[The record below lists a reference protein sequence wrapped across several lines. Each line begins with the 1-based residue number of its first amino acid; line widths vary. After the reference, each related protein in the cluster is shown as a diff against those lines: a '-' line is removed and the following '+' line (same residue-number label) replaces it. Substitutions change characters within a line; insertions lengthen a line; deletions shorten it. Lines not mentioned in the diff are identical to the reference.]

1 MTTPPTPTLAEV
13 EAALHRSQARLAAG
27 VAALSR
33 DELTGPSYDTGW
45 SVADVLSHLGSGAAI
60 AGLTL
65 DAGLDDREAPE
76 FEELDAL
83 WTTWDAKPPQDQAT
97 DAVAANAALLDRIG
111 RLTGEQRDAFTV
123 EMFNGR
129 QDLAGMLLLRLGEHA
144 VHTWDV
150 LVARDP
156 AARLAPDATAALLPG
171 LDELVSRAG
180 QRSEVPL
187 RVAVRTTDPVAAFLL
202 EVDGEGPRLQVGS
215 AAGAPATVT
224 LPAEAFIRL
233 VYGRLDDG
241 HADEVHVDGCELAD
255 LRAVFPGF

>member
-1 MTTPPTPTLAEV
+1 MPTLAEV
-13 EAALHRSQARLAAG
+13 EAALHRSQDRLAAA
-27 VAALSR
+27 VAALSP
-33 DELTGPSYDTGW
+33 DELTGASYDTGW
-45 SVADVLSHLGSGAAI
+45 SIADVLSHLGSGAAI

-65 DAGLDDREAPE
+65 DAGLGRRGEPE
-76 FEELDAL
+76 FGELDAL
-83 WTTWDAKPPQDQAT
+83 WTSWDARPPQDQAA

-111 RLTGEQRDAFTV
+111 GLTDQQREGFVV

-129 QDLAGMLLLRLGEHA
+129 QDLLGMLLLRLGEHA

-156 AARLAPDATAALLPG
+156 AARLTPDATAALLPG

-187 RVAVRTTDPVAAFLL
+187 RVAVRTTDPDAAFLL
-202 EVDGEGPRLQVGS
+202 EADGDGPRLQVG
-215 AAGAPATVT
+215 ATAEAPTTVT

-233 VYGRLDDG
+233 VYGRLDDD
-241 HADEVHVDGCELAD
+241 HADLVHVDGGELAD